1 MWSAFGGD
9 FSTPSCSLA
18 RLILLVVTVVA
29 LSLISLDVGASGY
42 TLLQLLNGSAPRV
55 ILELRMVRTV
65 AALAAGLVLGS
76 AGLLLQYSLRNPLAD
91 PYLLGVSPAAMLAV
105 ELYALSV
112 PGVVGF
118 YAELGLV
125 AAFGGLAGLAVTL
138 LLSRFAA
145 SETTT
150 ILAGVAVSTSLSG
163 AAYALDY
170 LAAEKLGWPPSYVLF
185 GGFAGVLS
193 SYVLLLASLTAVTAL
208 VSLLLAPRL
217 EALLYGDDAALL
229 MGVQPRIMRI
239 ASLVV
244 AGVSVSILTGYIG
257 VIGFVGLIAPNAARR
272 LLKCVEGVGVA
283 AASMLMGSVVTLVAD
298 IVARI
303 LGPVSGIGELPAG
316 ALIAAAG
323 GIVLAVLVARG

>member
-1 MWSAFGGD
+1 M
-9 FSTPSCSLA
+9 L
-18 RLILLVVTVVA
+18 
-29 LSLISLDVGASGY
+29 LSLVSLDVGASGY
-42 TLLQLLNGSAPRV
+42 TLIQLLKGSAPRV
-55 ILELRMVRTV
+55 ILELRMARTV

-105 ELYALSV
+105 ELYALAV

-118 YAELGLV
+118 YAGIGVV
-125 AAFGGLAGLAVTL
+125 AALGGLAGLALTL

-145 SETTT
+145 STATT
-150 ILAGVAVSTSLSG
+150 ILAGIAVSTSLSG

-170 LAAEKLGWPPSYVLF
+170 LAAEKLGWPPSYALF
-185 GGFAGVLS
+185 GGFAGVLAS
-193 SYVLLLASLTAVTAL
+193 SAPILAVLAAASATASLLLAS
-208 VSLLLAPRL
+208 RL

-229 MGVQPRIMRI
+229 MGVEPRGTRI

-244 AGVSVSILTGYIG
+244 AGVSVSMLTGYTG

-272 LLKCVEGVGVA
+272 ILKCIEGVSVA
-283 AASMLMGSVVTLVAD
+283 AASMFMGGVVTLSAD
-298 IVARI
+298 IVARV

-323 GIVLAVLVARG
+323 GVALAALIARG

>member
-1 MWSAFGGD
+1 M
-9 FSTPSCSLA
+9 
-18 RLILLVVTVVA
+18 LLVLA
-29 LSLISLDVGASGY
+29 SLDVGASGY
-42 TLLQLLNGSAPRV
+42 TLIQLLRGSAPRV
-55 ILELRMVRTV
+55 ILELRMARTV

-105 ELYALSV
+105 ELYALAA
-112 PGVVGF
+112 PGVIGF
-118 YAELGLV
+118 YAGIGVV
-125 AAFGGLAGLAVTL
+125 AALGGLAGLALTL

-145 SETTT
+145 STTTT

-170 LAAEKLGWPPSYVLF
+170 LAAEKLGWPPSYALF
-185 GGFAGVLS
+185 GGFAGVLAS
-193 SYVLLLASLTAVTAL
+193 STSVLAALAAASAI
-208 VSLLLAPRL
+208 VSLLLASRL

-229 MGVQPRIMRI
+229 MGVEPRGTRI
-239 ASLVV
+239 ASLVA
-244 AGVSVSILTGYIG
+244 AGVSVSILTGYTG

-272 LLKCVEGVGVA
+272 LLRCVEGVGVA
-283 AASMLMGSVVTLVAD
+283 AASMLMGSVVTLTAD
-298 IVARI
+298 IVARV

-323 GIVLAVLVARG
+323 GIVLAALIARG